1 MNKQLYKML
10 ETSAE
15 ADKAKALLSLEFL
28 GNKGSGV
35 GDHSTKD
42 LWTDAE
48 EALALLES
56 AESRLEALRKHFG
69 DK

>member
-1 MNKQLYKML
+1 MDSKLYDML
-10 ETSAE
+10 KSTAE
-15 ADKAKALLSLEFL
+15 ADRAKALLSLEYL
-28 GNKGSGV
+28 GEKGVGV

-56 AESRLEALRKHFG
+56 AESRLECLEKHF
-69 DK
+69 KK

>member
-1 MNKQLYKML
+1 MDSKLYDML
-10 ETSAE
+10 KSSAE
-15 ADKAKALLSLEFL
+15 ADKAKALLSLEYL
-28 GNKGSGV
+28 GEKGAGV

-56 AESRLEALRKHFG
+56 AESRLECLEKHF
-69 DK
+69 KK

>member
-1 MNKQLYKML
+1 MDSKLYDML
-10 ETSAE
+10 KSTAE
-15 ADKAKALLSLEFL
+15 ADKAKALLSLEYL
-28 GNKGSGV
+28 GEKGAGV

-56 AESRLEALRKHFG
+56 AESRLECLEKHF
-69 DK
+69 KK